1 LRGSHSHPHFT
12 ARGGAGPQHIL
23 AAGCA
28 HQAH

>member
-1 LRGSHSHPHFT
+1 LRGSHSYPHFT
-12 ARGGAGPQHIL
+12 ARGGAGLQHIL